1 MSLPKKNIRQ
11 LKSLAHHLKPIVI
24 LGKSGLSDAVLHEI
38 DIALAHHE
46 LIKVKVNADDR
57 EALHLIAEQITRQT
71 SADLVQVIGHTVVL
85 YRPAK
90 KPVIH
95 LGDPD

>member
-1 MSLPKKNIRQ
+1 MPLTKKHIRQ

-24 LGKSGLSDAVLHEI
+24 LGKAGLSESVLNEI
-38 DIALAHHE
+38 EIALAHHE

-57 EALHLIAEQITRQT
+57 EELHRVAEQITRKT
-71 SADLVQVIGHTVVL
+71 AAELVQIIGHIVIL
-85 YRPAK
+85 YRRGE

-95 LGDPD
+95 LE